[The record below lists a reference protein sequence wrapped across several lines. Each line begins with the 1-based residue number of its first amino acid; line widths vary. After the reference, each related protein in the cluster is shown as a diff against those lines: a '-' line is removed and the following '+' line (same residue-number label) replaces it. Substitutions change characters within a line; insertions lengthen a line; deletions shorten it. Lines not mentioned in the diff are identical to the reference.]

1 MRRKPVKI
9 WQIILCALAVVLLI
23 VLFQVF
29 QKSDAISYDDGL
41 FSQQAANSIQSNT
54 GREDV
59 RVLSFT
65 YNNNEK
71 ENFLLKIAA
80 QDEGE
85 RTLIY
90 QVQYYEGD
98 SGMPY
103 RMNQT
108 DDTLDTYAQA
118 PTLSDYFSLLRV
130 LQDNREAV
138 FELYKEQAEK
148 GKDES
153 FCQLDLRDCLHT
165 DAVLLYRVT
174 KTVSLE
180 SSDSEESSQTSE
192 KEEETNKVTESH
204 SVTAEELA
212 EADIDFWQMDGSGV
226 HKVDGDKVQVG
237 NNSILLYRVSQV
249 GDQMTEELL
258 AVLVTKNQ

>member
-71 ENFLLKIAA
+71 ENFVLKIAA

-118 PTLSDYFSLLRV
+118 PRFLIIFLCCEFYRTTGMPFLSCIR
-130 LQDNREAV
+130 NRQ
-138 FELYKEQAEK
+138 KK
-148 GKDES
+148 GKTKVFAS
-153 FCQLDLRDCLHT
+153 WICGIACTPMRFCC
-165 DAVLLYRVT
+165 
-174 KTVSLE
+174 
-180 SSDSEESSQTSE
+180 
-192 KEEETNKVTESH
+192 TE
-204 SVTAEELA
+204 
-212 EADIDFWQMDGSGV
+212 
-226 HKVDGDKVQVG
+226 
-237 NNSILLYRVSQV
+237 
-249 GDQMTEELL
+249 
-258 AVLVTKNQ
+258 